1 MGLVTPLGVGVATV
15 WPALVGGAVG
25 VRALLPEDLPE
36 VRIFEGS
43 RVLGL
48 GLTY

>member
-43 RVLGL
+43 KGVGSRLDV
-48 GLTY
+48 